1 MSISKKNKKCL
12 EASITCKT
20 VLRFLNF
27 QAACKDNNLNNVN
40 INLPKNKPQNACVVN
55 KIKGFLL

>member
-27 QAACKDNNLNNVN
+27 QAACKDNNLHNVN
-40 INLPKNKPQNACVVN
+40 INLLKNKPQNACVVN
-55 KIKGFLL
+55 KITGFLL